1 MGLFAY
7 HFGWTP
13 AVVRDLDVEDFRIL
27 SHWLEQHEKQQQDEE

>member
-13 AVVRDLDVEDFRIL
+13 DMVRDLSVEDFRIL
-27 SHWLEQHEKQQQDEE
+27 SVWLERHEKKEDEE

>member
-13 AVVRDLDVEDFRIL
+13 DEVRDLSVEDFRIL
-27 SHWLEQHEKQQQDEE
+27 SNWLERHEKKDEGE

>member
-13 AVVRDLDVEDFRIL
+13 DVVRDLEVEDFRIL
-27 SHWLEQHEKQQQDEE
+27 ALWLERHEKKQEDEE